1 MNKFELNKY
10 LAGGEVFCDRCG
22 KKINMEQAAQ
32 TREIAK
38 DVEGFGVVE
47 QFFECE
53 NCGMHYT
60 VLIIDRK
67 MKEMIKKR
75 QRIHKQIAL
84 HKQIKSREA
93 TIRKLMREDEKIKQQ
108 QVQRMSKLK
117 KRYRKEIEGNE

>member
-1 MNKFELNKY
+1 MNKFDLNKY

-22 KKINMEQAAQ
+22 TKINMEQVRQ

-38 DVEGFGVVE
+38 DVEGFGVIE

-60 VLIIDRK
+60 VLVIDRK

-93 TIRKLMREDEKIKQQ
+93 TLRKLIRQDEQIKQQ
-108 QVQRMSKLK
+108 QMQRMSKLK
-117 KRYRKEIEGNE
+117 KRYRKEIEGE

>member
-1 MNKFELNKY
+1 MNKFDLNKY

-22 KKINMEQAAQ
+22 TKINMEQVRQ

-38 DVEGFGVVE
+38 DVEGFGVIE

-60 VLIIDRK
+60 VLVIDRK

-93 TIRKLMREDEKIKQQ
+93 TLRKLIREDEQIKQQ
-108 QVQRMSKLK
+108 QIQRMSKLK
-117 KRYRKEIEGNE
+117 KRYRKEIEGE